1 MQRARKPLIFLML
14 GSLALA
20 AAGCGGKAQ
29 VQVRRYRPE
38 ECPRP
43 APLCAE
49 DLPAIDGG
57 LPFDAP
63 ENVNAL
69 MQRHTVLRA
78 HVKEQEAA
86 LDCYEAQVGPKG
98 E

>member
-14 GSLALA
+14 GSLAV
-20 AAGCGGKAQ
+20 AGCGGKEQ
-29 VQVRRYRPE
+29 GLPMRYRPE

-49 DLPAIDGG
+49 DLPALDGG

-63 ENVNAL
+63 ENVNAM
-69 MQRHTVLRA
+69 MQRHNVMRA
-78 HVKEQEAA
+78 HVKAQDAA
-86 LDCYEAQVGPKG
+86 LDCYEAQTGPKG
-98 E
+98 EQ